1 VKDQERQEAER
12 ILDRLSVR
20 YGPEPRMRRK
30 LLPIVVRILQ
40 TGPPGKKRQALLRLV
55 VEAYAHHVRV
65 RDTIHLLRARLRQH
79 LNDAYGDMLGIEPP
93 RVGY

>member
-1 VKDQERQEAER
+1 
-12 ILDRLSVR
+12 
-20 YGPEPRMRRK
+20 MRRK

-40 TGPPGKKRQALLRLV
+40 MGPPGKQRQELLRLV

-65 RDTIHLLRARLRQH
+65 RDTIQLLRLRLREQ
-79 LNDAYGDMLGIEPP
+79 LNDAYGEMLGIEPP